1 MILGA
6 FEKWRKANISFAM
19 PVRLSVRMK
28 QLGSHWMEY
37 DEI

>member
-6 FEKWRKANISFAM
+6 FEKWRKANISSVM

-28 QLGSHWMEY
+28 QLGPHWTEI